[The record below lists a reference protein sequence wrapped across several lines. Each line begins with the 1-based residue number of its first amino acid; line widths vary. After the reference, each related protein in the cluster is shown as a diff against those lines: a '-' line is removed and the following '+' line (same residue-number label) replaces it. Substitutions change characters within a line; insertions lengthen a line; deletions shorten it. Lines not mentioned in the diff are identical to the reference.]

1 MKRVWNEKS
10 DNENHENRTAARE
23 FSIAEA
29 TFGYGANK
37 DFCSKGMRKKFT
49 DPYQVFTEVDKVL
62 KYP

>member
-1 MKRVWNEKS
+1 MKTMKTGQLE
-10 DNENHENRTAARE
+10 RE